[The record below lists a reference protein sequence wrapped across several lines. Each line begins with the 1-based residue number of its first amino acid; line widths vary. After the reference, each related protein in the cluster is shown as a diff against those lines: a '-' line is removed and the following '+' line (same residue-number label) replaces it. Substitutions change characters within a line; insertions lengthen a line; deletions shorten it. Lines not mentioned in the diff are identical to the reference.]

1 MTERKWLTEVDEYV
15 CTLSEEVQ
23 KIAKDELGEDKHC
36 RDQALESMRHWV
48 THNPR
53 ILNCRLDSN
62 FLLRFLRFSKFSV
75 VQAQIALERYLLLRQ
90 SYGVVFHN
98 LDITIPKMSELL
110 DSGFIFVCPKR
121 DKKGRRVYVVRPGAF
136 DLSKYT
142 NGDMLKIAGTTFE
155 TLIEDEENQVKGF
168 VYLADGH
175 GCGLPY
181 VTLFTP
187 LELVRL
193 VKNGEKTVPG
203 RHVEIH
209 GLNVH
214 PTMKFAYEFGV
225 SLISEK
231 IRKRIR
237 LYSSLDEFWA
247 SGNMELDILPKEYG
261 GVMPMSEMIEL
272 WRGELLKSNALLQ
285 THDKMEVQEE
295 LFSSKERDGAVSALQ
310 ASSGTCGNEDSI
322 YGVTGNFRKLEVD

>member
-1 MTERKWLTEVDEYV
+1 MGERKWVSEADEYV
-15 CTLSEEVQ
+15 CALSEDTQ
-23 KIAKDELGEDKHC
+23 KIAKDTLGEDKNV
-36 RDQALESMRHWV
+36 RDQALESMRHWI

-90 SYGVVFHN
+90 SYGMVFREM
-98 LDITIPKMSELL
+98 DIKIPKMTELL
-110 DSGFIFVCPKR
+110 QTGFLFVCPKR
-121 DKKGRRVYVVRPGAF
+121 DKNGRRVYIIRPGAF

-142 NGDMLKIAGTTFE
+142 NADMLKIAGIAFE

-168 VYLADGH
+168 VYLADGQ

-187 LELVRL
+187 LEMVRL
-193 VKNGEKTVPG
+193 VKNGEKTVPA
-203 RHVEIH
+203 RHIEIH

-214 PTMKFAYEFGV
+214 PTMKFAYEFGI

-231 IRKRIR
+231 IRKRIK
-237 LYSSLDEFWA
+237 LYSTIEEFLA
-247 SGNMELDILPKEYG
+247 GGTMELDILPKEYG
-261 GVMPMSEMIEL
+261 GTTPMSEMIDNWKE
-272 WRGELLKSNALLQ
+272 ELLNENARLLS
-285 THDKMEVQEE
+285 HDEMAVQEE
-295 LFSSKERDGAVSALQ
+295 LFSSKERDGAVSALR
-310 ASSGTCGNEDSI
+310 ASGGTCGNEDSM